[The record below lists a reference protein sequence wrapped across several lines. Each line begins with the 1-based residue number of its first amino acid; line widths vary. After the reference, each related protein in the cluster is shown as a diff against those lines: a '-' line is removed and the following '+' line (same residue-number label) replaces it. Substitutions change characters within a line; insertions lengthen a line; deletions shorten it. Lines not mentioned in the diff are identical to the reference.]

1 VASKPSWNKFQLWF
15 AKLEKGTPAELNI
28 EPFVAKLGIPYRF
41 QKPFWGGPYFADFAF
56 PTLMVILEIDG
67 AEHRT
72 VQGRIKDA
80 QRTAYLEKNGWEV
93 VRCTNEEAL
102 YQPEETIER
111 LLGYRVRKS

>member
-1 VASKPSWNKFQLWF
+1 
-15 AKLEKGTPAELNI
+15 
-28 EPFVAKLGIPYRF
+28 
-41 QKPFWGGPYFADFAF
+41 
-56 PTLMVILEIDG
+56 MVILEIDG

-72 VQGRIKDA
+72 VQGRIKAA

-102 YQPEETIER
+102 YQPEETVER